1 MVPEYAANNA
11 LANAR
16 NPGCKTSPDGV
27 GLYGCWGGTPF
38 PIPKNGYE
46 AMWNHLL
53 TYTSPGETNSVGY
66 LANANGALTMMLLS
80 HSVADY
86 PYFNPEQKP
95 YEGAGIYYLRTL
107 TTTIDPAREAGTQTL
122 LWYPLHY
129 DSDDQRAWSYQ
140 AGQRRV
146 RLAPEFAYDT
156 PVAQFGGAMFFDEIN
171 IFAGRME
178 RFKFELKGRKLMY
191 MPYNNYRMNLLRG
204 DPAQLMGPHHF
215 QPEKV
220 RYELRRVWVVEA
232 TPLPNARHMASRKR
246 FYLDEDSWIA
256 LGYEGWDQSNKLF
269 RVLLSNGMANYYTGG
284 IMQGASVQAYDLA
297 RGQYAG
303 LQLLIAPRC
312 YIRYG
317 LPQQPDA
324 EMTPAR
330 MGARGIR

>member
-1 MVPEYAANNA
+1 
-11 LANAR
+11 
-16 NPGCKTSPDGV
+16 
-27 GLYGCWGGTPF
+27 
-38 PIPKNGYE
+38 
-46 AMWNHLL
+46 
-53 TYTSPGETNSVGY
+53 
-66 LANANGALTMMLLS
+66 
-80 HSVADY
+80 
-86 PYFNPEQKP
+86 
-95 YEGAGIYYLRTL
+95 LRSL

-129 DSDDQRAWSYQ
+129 DSDEQRAWSYQ

-171 IFAGRME
+171 IFAGRMD
-178 RFKFELKGRKLMY
+178 RFKFELKGRKLMF

-204 DPAQLMGPHHF
+204 DPAQLLGPHHF
-215 QPEKV
+215 QPDKV

-256 LGYEGWDQSNKLF
+256 LAYEGWDQSNKLF
-269 RVLLSNGMANYYTGG
+269 RLLLSNGMANYYTGG

-317 LPQQPDA
+317 LPQQSDA
-324 EMTPAR
+324 EMAPAR